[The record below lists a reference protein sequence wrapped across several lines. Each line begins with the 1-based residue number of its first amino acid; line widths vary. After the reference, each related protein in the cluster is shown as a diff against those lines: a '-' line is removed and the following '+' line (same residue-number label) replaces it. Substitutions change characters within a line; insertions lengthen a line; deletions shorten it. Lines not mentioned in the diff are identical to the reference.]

1 MCVESGYKT
10 VTATEIG
17 NCISALNRKVI
28 SYRAVRVYFGCLAL
42 VAMRDAA
49 RRLWGLV
56 TRRRPSAIL
65 EQSAAFKA

>member
-1 MCVESGYKT
+1 MMRRNNPTGPALPVVEFDYPSQD
-10 VTATEIG
+10 EI
-17 NCISALNRKVI
+17 AAMVREAQQM
-28 SYRAVRVYFGCLAL
+28 RAR
-42 VAMRDAA
+42 AMRDAA